1 MATTTLNKKQTKAV
15 KELRLTDEPIDK
27 ALAARVKEKL
37 ITARVSLLLKK
48 PFFGNLAT
56 RLILTPADS
65 WCPTAATDGRYFY
78 YNHKFVDMLRVK
90 EVEFLFGHEVLH
102 CVYDH
107 MGRRNNRDPQLWNIA
122 DDYAVNY
129 DLVESNIGEM
139 ITTVPCLYD
148 RKYGGKS
155 AEEIYDE
162 LYEKAEKIDIQGLI
176 EQMLDDHMDGEGEGQ
191 GDGDEDSDKEGKGGR
206 PKLSAEE
213 RKAIRD
219 EFREALINAVNGAGA
234 GEVPAGVKRIVGEL
248 TAPKMN
254 WRELLRLQLEST
266 LQSDYSWLRLS
277 RKGWDTDAIMPGMVN
292 DMMIDICVA
301 IDMSGSISNEM
312 AKDMLGEVQGIMSQF
327 NEFRIHVWCFDT
339 EVYNSQVFTSDNIDD
354 IKDYQPMGGG
364 GTDFEAN
371 WVWMKDN
378 DVQPKRFVMF
388 TDGYPCGGWGDE
400 DYCDTV
406 FIIHGTKEIVPPFGA
421 HAYYDFAHETA

>member
-48 PFFGNLAT
+48 PFFGNLST

-78 YNHKFVDMLRVK
+78 YNHQFVDMLRVK

-107 MGRRNNRDPQLWNIA
+107 MGRRGNRDPQLWNIA
-122 DDYAVNY
+122 DDYAVNF
-129 DLVESNIGEM
+129 DLVESQIGEM

-148 RKYGGKS
+148 RKYGGKA

-162 LYEKAEKIDIQGLI
+162 LYEKAEKIDIQSLLD
-176 EQMLDDHMDGEGEGQ
+176 QMLDDHMDGEGEGD
-191 GDGDEDSDKEGKGGR
+191 GDGEDGDQEGKGKR
-206 PKLSAEE
+206 PRLSEE
-213 RKAIRD
+213 EKKAIRD

-266 LQSDYSWLRLS
+266 LLSDYSWLRLS
-277 RKGWDTDAIMPGMVN
+277 RKGWDTDAILPGMVN

-301 IDMSGSISNEM
+301 IDMSGSISNDM

-339 EVYNSQVFTSDNIDD
+339 EVYNPQVFTSDNLDD
-354 IKDYQPMGGG
+354 IKDYQPQGGG
-364 GTDFEAN
+364 GTSFEVN
-371 WVWMKDN
+371 WEWMKDN

-421 HAYYDFAHETA
+421 HAYYDFAHENA